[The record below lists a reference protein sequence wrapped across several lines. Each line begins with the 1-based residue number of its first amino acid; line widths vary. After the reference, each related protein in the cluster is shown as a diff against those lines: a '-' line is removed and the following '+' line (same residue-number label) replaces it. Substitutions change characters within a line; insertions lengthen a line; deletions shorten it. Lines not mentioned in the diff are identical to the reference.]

1 MTITANGTQRTVP
14 EGASL
19 EAVLRTL
26 GLTPERVVVE
36 HNGVA
41 LRRDRFGSTVLCEG
55 DRLEIAQM
63 VGGG

>member
-1 MTITANGTQRTVP
+1 MTITANGKRRTVP

-19 EAVLRTL
+19 DAVLKTL

-36 HNGVA
+36 HNGA
-41 LRRDRFGSTVLCEG
+41 TLRRDRFASTVLCEG